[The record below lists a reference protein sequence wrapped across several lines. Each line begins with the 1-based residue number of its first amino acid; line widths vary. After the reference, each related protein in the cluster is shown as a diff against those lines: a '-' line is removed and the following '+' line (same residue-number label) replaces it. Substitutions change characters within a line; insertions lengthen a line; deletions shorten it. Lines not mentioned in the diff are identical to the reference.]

1 MKDAKKI
8 KSQLLDACRKI
19 VNDRI
24 RHAKEAM
31 NAAQE
36 AANEES
42 KSSAGDK
49 YNTGRALMQI
59 ETDRHARQ
67 LIEAQKLAGTLDLIQ
82 IERQY
87 NQVDLGS
94 LVETVNGNYFISISA
109 GKIIIEDFLAFA
121 ISTASP
127 IGQQLIGM
135 KVGDQL
141 SFNKKTI
148 TINRIT

>member
-1 MKDAKKI
+1 MKDVKKI

-19 VNDRI
+19 VDDRI

-87 NQVDLGS
+87 DQVDLGS

-109 GKIIIEDFLAFA
+109 GKIIIEDFSAFA

-141 SFNKKTI
+141 SFNKKI
-148 TINRIT
+148 ININRIT